1 MMQLIEGD
9 DFYDKYRKE
18 IVLCKTNLL
27 SNCITF
33 TMDSLSFCLISC
45 IMSLVIK

>member
-18 IVLCKTNLL
+18 ITLCKTNLS
-27 SNCITF
+27 SNCVTF
-33 TMDSLSFCLISC
+33 AIASLSFCLISC